1 MSCDEWDGVQALVER
16 ARAGDRDAQ
25 GSLCALVQPYL
36 QGLVQKL
43 LGRGWAH
50 ESLEDLS
57 QVVWFKFAAK
67 ISDFRGGCDDAN
79 TAALLRAWLGTMV
92 ANESKNYVR
101 HKQAK
106 LRATPASART
116 FAIGGEDGWVNG
128 AAIAPPA
135 HDPTPSLRERLRE
148 RAERVERALARLP
161 DDADRQMVGWHFVDG
176 WPYQRI
182 ADRLGRTYEQVRY
195 RMDQIKQLLETELAS
210 GDDDPRRP

>member
-1 MSCDEWDGVQALVER
+1 MSCGEWGGVQALVER
-16 ARAGDRDAQ
+16 ARAGDRIAQ

-36 QGLVQKL
+36 QSLVQKL

-50 ESLEDLS
+50 ESLEDFS

-67 ISDFRGGCDDAN
+67 LGDFRGGSDDAN

-92 ANESKNYVR
+92 ANEAKNYVR
-101 HKQAK
+101 HKHAK
-106 LRATPASART
+106 TRTVPAGART
-116 FAIGGEDGWVNG
+116 FAIGGEDGSLNG
-128 AAIAPPA
+128 AGSDPPG
-135 HDPTPSLRERLRE
+135 HDPTPSLRERMRE

-161 DDADRQMVGWHFVDG
+161 EDADRQMVDWHFVEG

-182 ADRLGRTYEQVRY
+182 ADRLGLSYDQVRY
-195 RMDQIKQLLETELAS
+195 RMDQIKQQLETELAS